1 MAMINN
7 YGGTYR
13 FLNST
18 ECWPNMMILMIHV
31 CSFTLRT
38 QTIKT
43 RPSQEVAQLDFF
55 GPWQR
60 ERKIELSLVA
70 MILKK
75 PDGNNNTNNRM
86 GKCVGQQLVCLR

>member
-1 MAMINN
+1 
-7 YGGTYR
+7 
-13 FLNST
+13 
-18 ECWPNMMILMIHV
+18 MMILMIHV

-55 GPWQR
+55 WPMAKG
-60 ERKIELSLVA
+60 EENGTFLGCNDT
-70 MILKK
+70 KK
-75 PDGNNNTNNRM
+75 TDGNNNTNRM

>member
-75 PDGNNNTNNRM
+75 RM
-86 GKCVGQQLVCLR
+86 GITTPIGWANVWVNS